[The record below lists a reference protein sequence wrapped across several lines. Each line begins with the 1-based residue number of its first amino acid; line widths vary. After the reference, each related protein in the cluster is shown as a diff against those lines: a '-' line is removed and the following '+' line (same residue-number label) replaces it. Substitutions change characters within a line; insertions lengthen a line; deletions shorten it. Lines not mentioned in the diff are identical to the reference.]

1 MARNAALARTIIYNL
16 PMLDVRNL
24 DGARHRRLPVGRR
37 LAAFAV
43 IVASAWVGC
52 SFAQRSPPPAV
63 GPDGFLSLP
72 QKISVQQL
80 EGLRATAVDPSSAEA
95 AFDLDVRNNM
105 LIVKLANAEVAR
117 GFLSESDTARE
128 SCYGFERDDG
138 RLKEGYSLCQAR
150 VDLVVTA
157 RPKAKD
163 GYFASLKAGALYFK
177 FTLLDRTHG
186 ASESVYSAAML
197 RPRK

>member
-1 MARNAALARTIIYNL
+1 M
-16 PMLDVRNL
+16 PDVRSPDRL
-24 DGARHRRLPVGRR
+24 CHRQLHRARL
-37 LAAFAV
+37 LAGLVA
-43 IVASAWVGC
+43 IIASAWGAC
-52 SFAQRSPPPAV
+52 SFAQRPPSAAV

-72 QKISVQQL
+72 QQISVQAL
-80 EGLRATAVDPSSAEA
+80 EGLKATAVDPSAEA

-105 LIVKLANAEVAR
+105 LIVRVANAEVAR
-117 GFLSESDTARE
+117 GFLSESDGLRE
-128 SCYGFERDDG
+128 TCYGFERDDG
-138 RLKEGYSLCQAR
+138 RMKEGYSLCQPR
-150 VDLVVTA
+150 VDLVLTA

-177 FTLLDRTHG
+177 FTLLDRNYG

>member
-1 MARNAALARTIIYNL
+1 
-16 PMLDVRNL
+16 MLDVHGP
-24 DGARHRRLPVGRR
+24 DGPRHRRRFVGRQ
-37 LAAFAV
+37 LTGLVA
-43 IVASAWVGC
+43 IVASVWLNG
-52 SFAQRSPPPAV
+52 SFAQRPPSPAV

-72 QKISVQQL
+72 QKISVQEL

-105 LIVKLANAEVAR
+105 LIVRLANAEVAR
-117 GFLSESDTARE
+117 GFLSENDSARE

-138 RLKEGYSLCQAR
+138 RLKEGYSLCQTR

>member
-1 MARNAALARTIIYNL
+1 
-16 PMLDVRNL
+16 MLDVRGP
-24 DGARHRRLPVGRR
+24 DGPRHRCRFVGRQ
-37 LAAFAV
+37 LAGLVA
-43 IVASAWVGC
+43 IVGSVWLNG
-52 SFAQRSPPPAV
+52 SFAQRPASPAV

-72 QKISVQQL
+72 QKISVQEL

-105 LIVKLANAEVAR
+105 LIVRLANAEVAR
-117 GFLSESDTARE
+117 GFLSENDSARE

-138 RLKEGYSLCQAR
+138 RLKEGYSLCQTR

>member
-1 MARNAALARTIIYNL
+1 MPAVPSPDRRSHRHLRHARQLAGL
-16 PMLDVRNL
+16 V
-24 DGARHRRLPVGRR
+24 
-37 LAAFAV
+37 AV
-43 IVASAWVGC
+43 VAIACANGSV
-52 SFAQRSPPPAV
+52 AQRPPSAAI

-72 QKISVQQL
+72 QKISVQEL

-105 LIVKLANAEVAR
+105 LIVRLANAEVAR
-117 GFLSESDTARE
+117 GFLSENDSARE

-138 RLKEGYSLCQAR
+138 RLKEGYSLCQTR

>member
-1 MARNAALARTIIYNL
+1 
-16 PMLDVRNL
+16 MLDVRSP
-24 DGARHRRLPVGRR
+24 DGLRHRRLRVGRR
-37 LAAFAV
+37 LAGL
-43 IVASAWVGC
+43 IVVVVSACVNC
-52 SFAQRSPPPAV
+52 SLAQRPTSAAV

-72 QKISVQQL
+72 QKISVQEL

-105 LIVKLANAEVAR
+105 LLVKLPNAEVAR
-117 GFLSESDTARE
+117 GFLSESDSARE
-128 SCYGFERDDG
+128 TCYGFERDDG

-150 VDLVVTA
+150 VDLVLTA

-163 GYFASLKAGALYFK
+163 GYFASLKAGTLYFK
-177 FTLLDRTHG
+177 FTLLDRNYG
-186 ASESVYSAAML
+186 ATESVYSAARL

>member
-1 MARNAALARTIIYNL
+1 VARNAALARTIIYNL
-16 PMLDVRNL
+16 PMPDVRSPDRL
-24 DGARHRRLPVGRR
+24 RHGHPRHGLR
-37 LAAFAV
+37 LAGLVA
-43 IVASAWVGC
+43 IVASAWVNC
-52 SFAQRSPPPAV
+52 SFAQRLPAAAV

-72 QKISVQQL
+72 QKISVQAL
-80 EGLRATAVDPSSAEA
+80 EGLKATAVDPSAEA

-105 LIVKLANAEVAR
+105 LIVKVSNAEVAR
-117 GFLSESDTARE
+117 GFLSESDGARE
-128 SCYGFERDDG
+128 TCYGFERDDG

-150 VDLVVTA
+150 VDLVLTA

-177 FTLLDRTHG
+177 FTLLDRNYG

-197 RPRK
+197 KPRK

>member
-1 MARNAALARTIIYNL
+1 
-16 PMLDVRNL
+16 MLDVPSP
-24 DGARHRRLPVGRR
+24 DGRRHRRRLVGRQ
-37 LAAFAV
+37 LAGLVA
-43 IVASAWVGC
+43 IIASAWLNE
-52 SFAQRSPPPAV
+52 SFAQRPPSPAV

-72 QKISVQQL
+72 QKISVQEL

-186 ASESVYSAAML
+186 ANESVYSAAML

>member
-1 MARNAALARTIIYNL
+1 M
-16 PMLDVRNL
+16 PDVRSL
-24 DGARHRRLPVGRR
+24 GGPHRYFRGSRQ
-37 LAAFAV
+37 LAGLV
-43 IVASAWVGC
+43 VLVASTWVNV
-52 SFAQRSPPPAV
+52 SFAQRPPSPAV

-72 QKISVQQL
+72 QKISVQEL

-177 FTLLDRTHG
+177 FTLLDRNHG